1 MCRRD
6 EEILA
11 DATRVL
17 DDVRGRR
24 FGVVEVLDG
33 RVSLDSDWNGGDA
46 LYFDLVVS
54 DPPPGRRGWP
64 REDVDA
70 VDRFVAERV
79 RPWLEDGWMHYVRL
93 HDVTSH
99 RAFEAAA
106 RAG

>member
-54 DPPPGRRGWP
+54 DPPPGRPTWP
-64 REDVDA
+64 LGDVDA
-70 VDRFVAERV
+70 VEAFVEERV
-79 RPWLEDGWMHYVRL
+79 RPWLDHGWMHYVRP
-93 HDVTSH
+93 HAASS
-99 RAFEAAA
+99 RATWA
-106 RAG
+106 RVG